1 MIVIKI
7 MGGLGN
13 QMFQYAYAKA
23 LHAKGYAVK
32 LDLSFIQKNTAHHG
46 FGLEYYGIDLE
57 SASIDDLKAFNVN
70 GLLRKFFNR
79 FNIPAK
85 HYITEK
91 TLLFSPLLASPNDSV
106 YIEGYFQTER
116 YFKDIKELLLQQF
129 QLRNPL
135 SAYTQKIQQLIEYAP
150 YSISLHVRRG
160 DYLNAS
166 AQSYHGLCS
175 LEYYQNAMH
184 YLNEYCQ
191 DRMYVIFSDDIAWVK
206 ENMPIENALYICDE
220 GQTPHEDMYLM
231 SLCQHNI
238 IANSSF
244 SWWGA
249 WLNQNPHKI
258 VIAPKQWFA
267 NAKMQAQSQDIVP
280 DEWIRL

>member
-1 MIVIKI
+1 MLVVCLK
-7 MGGLGN
+7 GGLGN

-32 LDLSFIQKNTAHHG
+32 LDLSLIQNNATHHG
-46 FGLEYYGIDLE
+46 FGLHHYSIDLE
-57 SASIDDLKAFNVN
+57 SASIDDLKAFNIN
-70 GLLRKFFNR
+70 GLLRKLFNR

-129 QLRNPL
+129 QLCNSL
-135 SAYTQKIQQLIEYAP
+135 SAYTKKMRQLIEYAP
-150 YSISLHVRRG
+150 CSISLHVRRG

-175 LEYYQNAMH
+175 LAYYQNAMH

-249 WLNQNPHKI
+249 WLNQNPYKI

-267 NAKMQAQSQDIVP
+267 DPKMQAQSKDIVP
-280 DEWIRL
+280 EEWIRL